1 MQMATAGLVTAGALE
16 RMGTRA
22 RHLELV
28 RGVLVP
34 VNPPGYEHGRIAVL
48 ISAKLLAFAQRAAL
62 GTVQVES
69 GFTLFR
75 DPDTVRG
82 PDVSFVRRE
91 RLAAAPRHGFFAGAP
106 DVAVEVRAPEV
117 SLKELFEKADDYVR
131 AGAGL
136 VWVVD
141 AESETVYVC
150 RAGRERSRLGKGD
163 TLEGGEVLPGFALEI
178 RELFEDPFGGGAG

>member
-1 MQMATAGLVTAGALE
+1 MQMATAALVTAGALE
-16 RMGTRA
+16 RMGESA

-69 GFTLFR
+69 GFKLFR

-91 RLAAAPRHGFFAGAP
+91 RLASAPRRGFFAGAP
-106 DVAVEVRAPEV
+106 DLAVEVRSPED
-117 SLKELFEKADDYVR
+117 SLKELFEKADDYLR

-141 AESETVYVC
+141 AESEIVYEW
-150 RAGRERSRLGKGD
+150 RAGRKRSTLVRGD
-163 TLEGGEVLPGFALEI
+163 RLEGGEVLPGFALEI
-178 RELFEDPFGGGAG
+178 DELLAEPFGGEG